1 MTRPRHVLQAGG
13 ALTISTAA
21 AARDQGLPMPAGLLA
36 LSPWSDLAD
45 NDSSPSWRSQRDFL
59 PPALVQQMAR
69 AYAGAASEM
78 EASACNVDLH
88 GFPRTLIVSGE
99 SEIFYSQICRL
110 QHKLERAGVEVTH
123 HHAPSMG
130 HVFVV
135 LGLPFGCP
143 AAAKAM
149 DAMATHVAETTN
161 LPPICAGPGGPSG
174 LVPLQSGTSRV
185 TKP

>member
-161 LPPICAGPGGPSG
+161 LPPICAGPGETSGPFLG
-174 LVPLQSGTSRV
+174 
-185 TKP
+185 

>member
-88 GFPRTLIVSGE
+88 LDHARVGAATGNTGAWQSEGKGGERGRAFARTT
-99 SEIFYSQICRL
+99 
-110 QHKLERAGVEVTH
+110 AG
-123 HHAPSMG
+123 AW
-130 HVFVV
+130 
-135 LGLPFGCP
+135 
-143 AAAKAM
+143 
-149 DAMATHVAETTN
+149 
-161 LPPICAGPGGPSG
+161 
-174 LVPLQSGTSRV
+174 QSGKSGNDGARWGAAWPPATRALCL
-185 TKP
+185 

>member
-69 AYAGAASEM
+69 AYAGAASGGVRGL
-78 EASACNVDLH
+78 CPV
-88 GFPRTLIVSGE
+88 GG
-99 SEIFYSQICRL
+99 
-110 QHKLERAGVEVTH
+110 AGRDTETGWV
-123 HHAPSMG
+123 
-130 HVFVV
+130 
-135 LGLPFGCP
+135 P
-143 AAAKAM
+143 A
-149 DAMATHVAETTN
+149 V
-161 LPPICAGPGGPSG
+161 PGGHRASWRPVG
-174 LVPLQSGTSRV
+174 
-185 TKP
+185 